1 MDQPKYIS
9 YKIRKKQQVVETNK
23 IKIPSEAPKQM
34 IAPEVKTKKPMITPE
49 ERKKQNLANTL
60 FSGGNKPKETT
71 KAPNVVP
78 KKENPP
84 KDD

>member
-1 MDQPKYIS
+1 
-9 YKIRKKQQVVETNK
+9 
-23 IKIPSEAPKQM
+23 M

-60 FSGGNKPKETT
+60 FSGNKPKETT
-71 KAPNVVP
+71 KAPSTVP

>member
-1 MDQPKYIS
+1 
-9 YKIRKKQQVVETNK
+9 
-23 IKIPSEAPKQM
+23 M